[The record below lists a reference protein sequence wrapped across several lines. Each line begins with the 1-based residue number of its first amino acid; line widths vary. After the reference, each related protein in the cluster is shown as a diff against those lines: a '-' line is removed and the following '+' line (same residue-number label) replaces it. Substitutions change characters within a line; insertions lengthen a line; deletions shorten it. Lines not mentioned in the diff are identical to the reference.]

1 MEKGREVLE
10 RWTRRGRKEEVTP
23 EVVAT
28 VWELREEE
36 GLKAV
41 KELRE
46 RKQWVQRVNNT
57 SVMVPTVIETL
68 TDRRGFAIEALLDSG
83 ATGCYIDKGF
93 AAAKN
98 LPMEQLP
105 HPILVYNADGTH
117 NEGGPISH
125 TVTLQVQIQDHM
137 EVFPFAVTNTGK
149 TDLIVGFNWLQ
160 KHNPLVNWKTGD
172 ITFDCC
178 PVECGVQLAR
188 VEEVGEEDEVEEM
201 EEGDRLIATRIYG
214 QEEEQISATHTR
226 STTESKVV
234 SGTSGL

>member
-1 MEKGREVLE
+1 M
-10 RWTRRGRKEEVTP
+10 TP
-23 EVVAT
+23 EVAAT
-28 VWELREEE
+28 IRGLGEEE
-36 GLKAV
+36 GLEAV

-46 RKQWVQRVNNT
+46 RKQWVWRIN
-57 SVMVPTVIETL
+57 SAAVMVPIVIETL
-68 TDRRGFAIEALLDSG
+68 SDRRGFAIEALLDSG
-83 ATGCYIDKGF
+83 AMGCYIDKGF
-93 AAAKN
+93 AVAKN
-98 LPMEQLP
+98 LPMERLP
-105 HPILVYNADGTH
+105 CPIPVYNADGTH
-117 NEGGPISH
+117 NEGGLISH
-125 TVTLQVQIQDHM
+125 TVTLRVQIKDHM

-160 KHNPLVNWKTGD
+160 KHNPHVNWKTGD

-178 PVECGVQLAR
+178 PVECGVRLAQ
-188 VEEVGEEDEVEEM
+188 VEEVGEEVGEEDKVEEM